1 MPHQVMKLMS
11 PSFFLIAAILPA
23 AVYATTYDV
32 TVGANGELAYNPEYV
47 TASAGDTINFIFNPK
62 NHTVTRSSFNAPC
75 VHLTDGV
82 DSGFMPV
89 NADQVDKPTFQ
100 LLVNDTNPVWV
111 YCRQT
116 GHCGKGM
123 VFAVNPGAEGSSNS
137 FSTFKALAISS
148 NGTTSSSS
156 ATSTYTTPPAPS
168 WTTATATVTRET
180 SVWLTIYTSYD
191 GTPSPTFPPQPVDHK
206 IVVGIDGKLEYSPA
220 NISASVG
227 DTVTFEFHPNNH
239 TVTQSSFQNPCQP
252 LAETSTSGQT
262 GFSSGFRPVAANATE
277 FPTYQIKI
285 NDTAPVW
292 GYCGQTNHCGSGMV
306 FSINAVETGANN
318 FAAFKELAIHTNGTA
333 AGSSGNG
340 SSGSGSSSSTA
351 SASAPS
357 PSGSDSGSGSNNG
370 AVSFSGDIG
379 LGAIFS
385 ALVYLA
391 ILM

>member
-1 MPHQVMKLMS
+1 MKLTS

-23 AVYATTYDV
+23 TTYAATYNV

-62 NHTVTRSSFNAPC
+62 NHTVTQSSFNAPC
-75 VHLTDGV
+75 VHLADGV
-82 DSGFMPV
+82 DSGFTPV
-89 NADQVDKPTFQ
+89 NADQVDLPTFQ
-100 LLVNDTNPVWV
+100 LPVKDTNPVWV

-137 FSTFKALAISS
+137 FSAFKALAISS

-156 ATSTYTTPPAPS
+156 ATSAYTSPPAPS
-168 WTTATATVTRET
+168 WTTVTATVTSET
-180 SVWLTIYTSYD
+180 SVWLTTYTSYD
-191 GTPSPTFPPQPVDHK
+191 GTPAPTIPPQPIDHK
-206 IVVGIDGKLEYSPA
+206 IVVGIDGKLEYGPA
-220 NISASVG
+220 NISASIG

-239 TVTQSSFQNPCQP
+239 TVTQSTFQHPCQP

-262 GFSSGFRPVAANATE
+262 GFSSGFRPVAADATE
-277 FPTYQIKI
+277 FPTFQIKI

-306 FSINAVETGANN
+306 FSINAVETGPNN
-318 FAAFKELAIHTNGTA
+318 FAAFKELAIQTNSTGT
-333 AGSSGNG
+333 GNSSGNG
-340 SSGSGSSSSTA
+340 TSGSGAFSV
-351 SASAPS
+351 
-357 PSGSDSGSGSNNG
+357 SGH
-370 AVSFSGDIG
+370 VG

-385 ALVYLA
+385 ALVYLTFM
-391 ILM
+391 I